1 MKDMAVECKLGRI
14 PSFLHR
20 PQSREILLNRCRNEL
35 RKVAYSLFLDTF
47 LLLVTKIATESHLMI
62 DLLYREVVAVVES
75 AVTVKPV
82 IPHSLLAQPTV
93 APTEVTTE
101 LA

>member
-1 MKDMAVECKLGRI
+1 MMYTNYRCNLICKINYNEDNNSLYKD
-14 PSFLHR
+14 
-20 PQSREILLNRCRNEL
+20 
-35 RKVAYSLFLDTF
+35 
-47 LLLVTKIATESHLMI
+47 
-62 DLLYREVVAVVES
+62 VVAVVAS
-75 AVTVKPV
+75 VITVKPK

>member
-1 MKDMAVECKLGRI
+1 MKGMAVECKLGRI

-47 LLLVTKIATESHLMI
+47 LVTKIATESHLMI